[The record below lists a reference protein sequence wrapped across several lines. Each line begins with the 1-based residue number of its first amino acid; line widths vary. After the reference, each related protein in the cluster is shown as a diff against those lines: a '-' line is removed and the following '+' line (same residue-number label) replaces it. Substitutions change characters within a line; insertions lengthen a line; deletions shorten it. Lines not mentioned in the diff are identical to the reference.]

1 MCQATTAN
9 QQTQTFPMPTP
20 NSQAA
25 TTVARPGVAAAR
37 PLSDKPPVE
46 KLTLPSLT
54 ARYTCAGIM
63 VAIFAVWG
71 QLVFVTDESLVP
83 GGAVVPLHSWKVPV
97 GCGLFYLV
105 SLPLLR
111 NACERYLWKSVDVK
125 TLLTEAMIVYN
136 AGQVLLNLWMV
147 YRIFDAL
154 LNRGHPF
161 IGADPFLVHTGTTYA
176 IWVHYC
182 DKYLEFMD
190 TYFMVLRGKMDQVSF
205 LHVYHH
211 VSISLAWWFAIK
223 AMPGGDSYFGA
234 LVNSW
239 IHVMMY
245 SYYTL
250 ALCRIR
256 CPWKRYLTQAQL
268 VQFVTVVLY
277 TAGTYALSAPGT
289 SPAPHLVQFFEMT
302 SLLVLFLHFYRTT
315 YQKRKREAYEAEKE
329 LSEAVPSDSVSSA
342 SSSDDGER

>member
-1 MCQATTAN
+1 
-9 QQTQTFPMPTP
+9 MPTP

-190 TYFMVLRGKMDQVSF
+190 TYFMVLRGKMDQVRVQRVDATNQPAAWVVCAAPYG
-205 LHVYHH
+205 LPVA
-211 VSISLAWWFAIK
+211 VRDLLA
-223 AMPGGDSYFGA
+223 
-234 LVNSW
+234 
-239 IHVMMY
+239 
-245 SYYTL
+245 
-250 ALCRIR
+250 
-256 CPWKRYLTQAQL
+256 
-268 VQFVTVVLY
+268 
-277 TAGTYALSAPGT
+277 
-289 SPAPHLVQFFEMT
+289 
-302 SLLVLFLHFYRTT
+302 
-315 YQKRKREAYEAEKE
+315 
-329 LSEAVPSDSVSSA
+329 
-342 SSSDDGER
+342 